1 MSETQTLQGQSL
13 KGKSVVVTGAG
24 RGIGREIALLAAREG
39 AKVVV
44 NDLGGAADGE
54 GGANATP
61 AEQVVEEIHAA
72 GGEAVASAD
81 SVAEPGSAKRIVET
95 AVTAFGRI
103 DGIVNNAGI
112 LRDRIFHRM
121 SVVDFELVIQVHLM
135 GSFYMSHA
143 AAPYFK
149 EQGSGSF
156 VHFTSTSGLVG
167 NFGQANYAA
176 AKMGIVGLSKS
187 IALDMNRFGVRSN
200 CVSPFAWSRLIGTI
214 PAETEAEKQRVARMQ
229 AMGPEKIAPLTAFL
243 LSDAAHEVTG
253 QIFAVRM
260 NEIFLMSQSRPVRS
274 VHRSEG
280 WTCATLAEHGIPALK
295 RSFVPLERSADVF
308 SWDPI

>member
-1 MSETQTLQGQSL
+1 MTDGALD
-13 KGKSVVVTGAG
+13 GKVVIVTGAG
-24 RGIGREIALLAAREG
+24 RGIGREIALLAAAEG

-44 NDLGGAADGE
+44 NDLGGAADGD
-54 GGANATP
+54 GQSAAP
-61 AEQVVEEIHAA
+61 AEEVVELIRQK
-72 GGEAVASAD
+72 GGIAVANVD
-81 SVAEPGSAKRIVET
+81 SVAEAVAANNIVKT
-95 AVTAFGRI
+95 ALDAFGRV

-112 LRDRIFHRM
+112 LRDAIFHKM
-121 SVVDFELVIQVHLM
+121 SVVDFELVIKVHLM

-143 AAPYFK
+143 AARLFR
-149 EQGSGSF
+149 EQGSGAL

-187 IALDMNRFGVRSN
+187 IALDMARFNVRSN

-214 PAETEAEKQRVARMQ
+214 PTNTEAEKARVARIQ
-229 AMGPEKIAPLTAFL
+229 AMGPEKIAPLSVFL
-243 LSDAAHEVTG
+243 LSDAAKDVTG
-253 QIFAVRM
+253 QIFGVRM

-274 VHRSEG
+274 VHRAEG
-280 WTCATLAEHGIPALK
+280 WTCRTLAEHGMPALK
-295 RSFVPLERSADVF
+295 ASFYPLDRSADVF